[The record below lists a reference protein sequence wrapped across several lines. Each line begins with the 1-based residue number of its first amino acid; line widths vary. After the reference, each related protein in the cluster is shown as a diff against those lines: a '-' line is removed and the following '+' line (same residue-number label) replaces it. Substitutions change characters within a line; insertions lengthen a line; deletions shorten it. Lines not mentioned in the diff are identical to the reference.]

1 MDTPDHAD
9 IPEIGGLDDFAPE
22 TPASAAADSADSA
35 SLMAVV
41 RAEVSDETGAP
52 RPLSRVEAVQA
63 RRAASS
69 AAPPRWWNFSSGA
82 TRCHRSI
89 AWVATR
95 SRDAI
100 SSVANRRGRTVSS
113 VATGSA
119 RAFASIATGF
129 ARAVL
134 TVATGS
140 SRAASWVATRSG
152 RAVTSTA
159 TGSDGAA
166 SSVVRGS
173 REAISSTAEQ
183 ARHAIASAAGHS
195 RRRIAAA
202 VALLALGYDSW
213 SRAAGR
219 AVRGARGRFALR
231 PDRTPGPA
239 GELRDLESEGSFV
252 AAALVVVVVSYGAL
266 LLLSWRDPV
275 PERSVAPAAV
285 RAVTSPAPA
294 PASSV
299 TTNVA
304 LAPVVDPAPAIV
316 RPASARLSTASLRAV
331 WNRSDTRS
339 LQRALNNLRSQT
351 LALHRCGMQVT
362 ATDRAIAQCD
372 GSSHAT
378 YTIDFQR
385 FADRWVIQR
394 VSSR

>member
-1 MDTPDHAD
+1 MDTPDPAD

-69 AAPPRWWNFSSGA
+69 AAPPRWWNLSSGA

-129 ARAVL
+129 ARAV
-134 TVATGS
+134 
-140 SRAASWVATRSG
+140 SWVATRSG

-159 TGSDGAA
+159 TGSAGAA

-183 ARHAIASAAGHS
+183 ARHAIASVAGHS

-202 VALLALGYDSW
+202 AALLALGYDSW

-219 AVRGARGRFALR
+219 AVRGARGRFARR
-231 PDRTPGPA
+231 PDRTPSPA

>member
-1 MDTPDHAD
+1 MDTPDPAD

-69 AAPPRWWNFSSGA
+69 AAPPRWWNLSSGA

-129 ARAVL
+129 ARAV
-134 TVATGS
+134 
-140 SRAASWVATRSG
+140 SWVATRSG

-159 TGSDGAA
+159 TGSAGAA

-183 ARHAIASAAGHS
+183 ARHAIASVAGHS

-202 VALLALGYDSW
+202 VALLAVGYDSW

-219 AVRGARGRFALR
+219 AVRGARGRFARR
-231 PDRTPGPA
+231 PDRTPSPA

-294 PASSV
+294 PGPSV

>member
-1 MDTPDHAD
+1 LDTPDHAD

-89 AWVATR
+89 AWVVTR

-129 ARAVL
+129 ARAV
-134 TVATGS
+134 
-140 SRAASWVATRSG
+140 SWVATRSG

-183 ARHAIASAAGHS
+183 ARHAIASVAGHS

-213 SRAAGR
+213 SRAGGR

-294 PASSV
+294 PGPSV

>member
-1 MDTPDHAD
+1 LDTPDPAD

-69 AAPPRWWNFSSGA
+69 AAPPRWWNLSSGA

-129 ARAVL
+129 ARAV
-134 TVATGS
+134 
-140 SRAASWVATRSG
+140 SWVATRSG

-159 TGSDGAA
+159 TGSAGAA

-183 ARHAIASAAGHS
+183 ARHAIASVAGHS

-202 VALLALGYDSW
+202 VALLAVGYDSW

-219 AVRGARGRFALR
+219 AVRGARGRFARR
-231 PDRTPGPA
+231 PDRTPSPA

-294 PASSV
+294 PGPSV